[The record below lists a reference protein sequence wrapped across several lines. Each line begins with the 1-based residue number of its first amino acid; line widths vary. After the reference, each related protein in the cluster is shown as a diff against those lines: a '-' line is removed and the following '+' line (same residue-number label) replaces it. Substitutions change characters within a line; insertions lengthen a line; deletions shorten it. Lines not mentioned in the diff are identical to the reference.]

1 MSIHQRIFKPLS
13 KEKINAIEELIN
25 NSSPRHGFFLM
36 IGLAVI
42 MTTMGIILDNIIII
56 IGGMLVAPLLYPIL
70 SMALGI
76 VIFDLK
82 SIARSF
88 LTISKSAALAI
99 SLSIII
105 SFILFSDCQNLNL
118 TKFINPA
125 IYLEYFIIAFVSG
138 LAASVALMKP
148 NVNESIPGVAISVA
162 LIPPLSILGI
172 GIALMQSYIILP
184 AINIFLINILGITV
198 ASFFTFLTMKLYC
211 YKKKIQQAV
220 KNDEKIV
227 QKIENQ
233 EKQ

>member
-1 MSIHQRIFKPLS
+1 MPIKKLFQQSD
-13 KEKINAIEELIN
+13 KEKNDAIKELIN

-70 SMALGI
+70 GMALGVI
-76 VIFDLK
+76 IFDLK
-82 SIARSF
+82 ATLRSMV
-88 LTISKSAALAI
+88 TIIKSAILAI
-99 SLSIII
+99 SLAIII
-105 SFILFSDCQNLNL
+105 SFIFFQNCQNLNL
-118 TKFINPA
+118 IKFINPT
-125 IYLEYFIIAFVSG
+125 IYLEYFIIAFVAG

-172 GIALMQSYIILP
+172 GIALMQNYIILP
-184 AINIFLINILGITV
+184 AINIFLINILGITI
-198 ASFFTFLTMKLYC
+198 ASALTFSTMKLSN

-220 KNDEKIV
+220 QNDEKII
-227 QKIENQ
+227 QKIEKEEN
-233 EKQ
+233 K

>member
-1 MSIHQRIFKPLS
+1 MPIKKLFQQSD
-13 KEKINAIEELIN
+13 KEKNDAIKELIN

-70 SMALGI
+70 GMALGVI
-76 VIFDLK
+76 IFDLK
-82 SIARSF
+82 ATLRSMV
-88 LTISKSAALAI
+88 TIIKSAILAI
-99 SLSIII
+99 SLAIII
-105 SFILFSDCQNLNL
+105 SFIFFQNCQNLNL
-118 TKFINPA
+118 IQFINPT
-125 IYLEYFIIAFVSG
+125 IYLEYFIIAFVAG

-172 GIALMQSYIILP
+172 GIALMQNYIILP
-184 AINIFLINILGITV
+184 AINIFLINILGITI
-198 ASFFTFLTMKLYC
+198 ASALTFSTMKLSN

-220 KNDEKIV
+220 QNDEKII
-227 QKIENQ
+227 QKIEKEEN
-233 EKQ
+233 K